1 MLATTRPGA
10 SYSFDFIT
18 NNVMSE
24 SSTTVA
30 GMGAVLTDQ
39 GTAFRVWAPHAHRV
53 AVVGDFNDWNDQ
65 ANELNPEENGYWYT
79 LVDSAQ
85 AGHEYKFAIT
95 SEAGDTLLKNDPY
108 ARMLTNSAGNGIIT
122 DLSYDW
128 EDDQFE
134 TPYWNDVVIY
144 EMHVGTFHVTDPG
157 RPGTFHSVIDKLPYL
172 QELGINAIELMPIT
186 EFPGDYSWGYNPAHP
201 FAVEESYGG
210 ITGLKD
216 LVKAAHQAGIAVIL
230 DVVYN
235 HFGPSDI
242 DLWQFDGWSDND
254 GGGVYFYNDWRAE
267 TPWGATRPDY
277 GRPEV
282 RQYLRDNALMWLEEF
297 RMDGLRLDGT
307 MFMRNANGMDGDTGS
322 DIPEVWDF
330 FQELNLEINER
341 YPRKLIIA
349 EDLMDN
355 AAITQAVDDGGAGFG
370 SQWWGGFVH
379 PVRSIIIESE
389 DQQRNMETLANIV
402 EFSAENAF
410 RRVIYTESHD
420 EVANGK
426 ARVNEEIWPGES
438 DNYFA
443 LKRSFLGAALV
454 FTAPG
459 IPMMFQGQEFA
470 EDKWFADGDPLDWS
484 LTESHAGVLQ
494 MYRDIIRLR
503 RNIDDTT
510 RGLTGAYTQVYHI
523 NKDQKMLAF
532 QRWNSGGAL
541 DTTVVVINFANETRT
556 GYSVGLPQ
564 SGIWR
569 LRFNSD
575 WKGYVEDF
583 TDQTVFDISSQ
594 EGETDGMPDHGL
606 IDIGP
611 YSVLIFSKGEE

>member
-1 MLATTRPGA
+1 MSKSNPK
-10 SYSFDFIT
+10 IT
-18 NNVMSE
+18 D
-24 SSTTVA
+24 
-30 GMGAVLTDQ
+30 MGAIPTEQ
-39 GTAFRVWAPHAHRV
+39 GTAFRVWAPHAQQV
-53 AVVGDFNDWNDQ
+53 AVVGDFNDWDEKSD
-65 ANELNPEENGYWYT
+65 ALASEDNGYWYT
-79 LVDSAQ
+79 LVKKAQ
-85 AGHEYKFAIT
+85 ADHEYKFSIT
-95 SEAGDTLLKNDPY
+95 TEGGETLVKNDPY
-108 ARMLTNSAGNGIIT
+108 ARMLTNSSGNSIVT
-122 DLSYDW
+122 DLAYDW
-128 EDDQFE
+128 EDDAFE
-134 TPYWNDVVIY
+134 TPYWSDTVIY
-144 EMHVGTFHVTDPG
+144 EMHVGTFHVTDPDH
-157 RPGTFHSVIDKLPYL
+157 PGTFASVIEKLPYL
-172 QELGINAIELMPIT
+172 QELGINTIELMPIT

-216 LVKAAHQAGIAVIL
+216 LVKAAHQAGIAVVL

-254 GGGVYFYNDWRAE
+254 GGGIYFYNDWRAE

-282 RQYLRDNALMWLEEF
+282 QQYLRDNALMWLEEF

-307 MFMRNANGMDGDTGS
+307 MFMRNANGMDGDPGS
-322 DIPEVWDF
+322 DIAEVWGF
-330 FQELNLEINER
+330 FQELNREINER

-355 AAITQAVDDGGAGFG
+355 AAVTQPTEEGGAGFG

-379 PVRSIIIESE
+379 PVRAMVIESE
-389 DQQRNMETLANIV
+389 DRQRNMEKLAQIV
-402 EFSAENAF
+402 TFPAEKAF
-410 RRVIYTESHD
+410 ERVIYTESHD

-426 ARVNEEIWPGES
+426 ARVNEEIRPGES

-443 LKRSFLGAALV
+443 IKRSFLGAALV

-484 LTESHAGVLQ
+484 LTETHAGILR

-503 RNIDDTT
+503 RNFENTT
-510 RGLTGAYTQVYHI
+510 QGLQGANVQVYHA
-523 NKDQKMLAF
+523 NHEAKVVAF
-532 QRWNSGGAL
+532 QRWEHGGPR
-541 DTTVVVINFANETRT
+541 DTTVVVANFANEAQE
-556 GYSVGLPQ
+556 GYAIGLPQ
-564 SGIWR
+564 GGTWN

-575 WKGYVEDF
+575 WTGYDEDF
-583 TDQTVFDISSQ
+583 TDQSFFNFGTQ
-594 EGETDGMPDHGL
+594 EGDKDGMSQHGL
-606 IDIGP
+606 VNIGP
-611 YSVLIFSKGEE
+611 YTVLIFSQDE